1 MGWAALLNEQDGS
14 VEVSPRS
21 LLGTFLPFSQPR
33 ATGVD
38 ADGKSAKEEKMLQS
52 LEGMLQGLES
62 TGMTLPNKMRLIA
75 IFIISQVPTDP
86 LTLIHYLRHDD
97 PD

>member
-1 MGWAALLNEQDGS
+1 
-14 VEVSPRS
+14 
-21 LLGTFLPFSQPR
+21 
-33 ATGVD
+33 
-38 ADGKSAKEEKMLQS
+38 MLQS

-86 LTLIHYLRHDD
+86 LTLIHLRHDG

>member
-1 MGWAALLNEQDGS
+1 M
-14 VEVSPRS
+14 
-21 LLGTFLPFSQPR
+21 
-33 ATGVD
+33 D

-75 IFIISQVPTDP
+75 IFIISQVPTNP
-86 LTLIHYLRHDD
+86 LTATHHLRRTRLIGLSFPSTAICRRA
-97 PD
+97 